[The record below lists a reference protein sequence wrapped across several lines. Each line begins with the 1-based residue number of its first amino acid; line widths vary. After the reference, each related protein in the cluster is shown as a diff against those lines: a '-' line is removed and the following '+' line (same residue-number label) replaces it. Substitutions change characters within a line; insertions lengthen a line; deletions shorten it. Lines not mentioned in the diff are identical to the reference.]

1 MKSYVFRALA
11 AAVIISS
18 LAIPASAM
26 PVESKAAPPALPYYQ
41 AAAEEGS
48 SIAVTVTDGV
58 LGYQE
63 QANESGSEPEEPV
76 SEEKE
81 EEAQDTTVA
90 RTGYYPYSI
99 QYEEQNGK
107 PIIIKSFKLP
117 VNVDPSTLIEDEWE
131 EDGYRYTKSEIL
143 MDEPEQ
149 IVDERTIA
157 EPIVFETEDDDP
169 ETIRAAIEPIMEYN
183 QNGYTGQLTLDYD
196 SISTTESDTENYSYP
211 ISKTIEVN
219 NLPDND
225 YAYLKKE
232 MDGLTLQSA
241 DWELQS
247 SVQRVDDLI
256 PGTYTAYAT
265 YTGTGYGT
273 RATSYTNTAYYTG
286 SVKRVTDGDMI
297 CSIVYRGEPLVPWA
311 AIFAAVALLAVA
323 GAVAV
328 MILRGIIIV
337 PALAGWLAK
346 RRSNNEKP
354 PVEVP

>member
-63 QANESGSEPEEPV
+63 QADESGSEPEEPV

-81 EEAQDTTVA
+81 EEPQDTTVA

-323 GAVAV
+323 GAG
-328 MILRGIIIV
+328 GIF
-337 PALAGWLAK
+337 AAAGRFFGEK
-346 RRSNNEKP
+346 RAGAGRAAERLHTLCRHG
-354 PVEVP
+354 

>member
-1 MKSYVFRALA
+1 MKSYVFRSLA
-11 AAVIISS
+11 AAMIISS
-18 LAIPASAM
+18 LVIPASAM
-26 PVESKAAPPALPYYQ
+26 PAQPKMGSPMLSYYQ
-41 AAAEEGS
+41 ADTEEGS
-48 SIAVTVTDGV
+48 SVAVTVTDGV

-63 QANESGSEPEEPV
+63 VPDDDADAQDEAEPEE
-76 SEEKE
+76 EA
-81 EEAQDTTVA
+81 AQDTTVA

-117 VNVDPSTLIEDEWE
+117 TNVDPSTLIEDEWE
-131 EDGYRYTKSEIL
+131 EDGYRYTKTEIL

-149 IVDERTIA
+149 IIDERTIA
-157 EPIVFETEDDDP
+157 EPIIFETEDDDP
-169 ETIRAAIEPIMEYN
+169 ETIRAAIEPIMEYD

-196 SISTTESDTENYSYP
+196 SISTTATDTESYSYP

-225 YAYLKKE
+225 YAYLSKK

-247 SVQRVDDLI
+247 SVQRVDDLV

-273 RATSYTNTAYYTG
+273 RATGYTNTAYYTG
-286 SVKRVTDGDMI
+286 TVKRVTDGDVI

-311 AIFAAVALLAVA
+311 AIFAAVALLALA
-323 GAVAV
+323 AAVAV

-337 PALAGWLAK
+337 PALAGWLAR

>member
-1 MKSYVFRALA
+1 MKSYVFRSLA
-11 AAVIISS
+11 AAMIISS
-18 LAIPASAM
+18 LVIPASAM
-26 PVESKAAPPALPYYQ
+26 PAQPKMGSPMLSYYQ
-41 AAAEEGS
+41 ADTEEGS
-48 SIAVTVTDGV
+48 SVAVTVTDGV

-63 QANESGSEPEEPV
+63 DPDDDADAQDEAEPEE
-76 SEEKE
+76 EA
-81 EEAQDTTVA
+81 AQDTTVA

-117 VNVDPSTLIEDEWE
+117 TNVDPFTLIEDEWE
-131 EDGYRYTKSEIL
+131 KDGYRYTKTEIL

-149 IVDERTIA
+149 IIDERTIA
-157 EPIVFETEDDDP
+157 EPIIFETEDDDP
-169 ETIRAAIEPIMEYN
+169 ETIRAAIEPIMEYD

-196 SISTTESDTENYSYP
+196 SISTTATDTESYSYP

-225 YAYLKKE
+225 YAYLSKK

-247 SVQRVDDLI
+247 SVQRVDDLV

-273 RATSYTNTAYYTG
+273 RATGYTNTAYYTG
-286 SVKRVTDGDMI
+286 TVKRVTDGDVI

-311 AIFAAVALLAVA
+311 AIFAAVALLALA
-323 GAVAV
+323 AAVAV

-337 PALAGWLAK
+337 PALAGWLAR

>member
-63 QANESGSEPEEPV
+63 QADESGSEPEEPV

-81 EEAQDTTVA
+81 EEPQDTTVA

-169 ETIRAAIEPIMEYN
+169 ETIRAA
-183 QNGYTGQLTLDYD
+183 DH
-196 SISTTESDTENYSYP
+196 
-211 ISKTIEVN
+211 
-219 NLPDND
+219 
-225 YAYLKKE
+225 
-232 MDGLTLQSA
+232 
-241 DWELQS
+241 
-247 SVQRVDDLI
+247 
-256 PGTYTAYAT
+256 
-265 YTGTGYGT
+265 
-273 RATSYTNTAYYTG
+273 
-286 SVKRVTDGDMI
+286 
-297 CSIVYRGEPLVPWA
+297 
-311 AIFAAVALLAVA
+311 
-323 GAVAV
+323 
-328 MILRGIIIV
+328 GI
-337 PALAGWLAK
+337 
-346 RRSNNEKP
+346 
-354 PVEVP
+354 

>member
-1 MKSYVFRALA
+1 MKKYAFWALA
-11 AAVIISS
+11 AAMILSS

-26 PVESKAAPPALPYYQ
+26 PAQPKTELVGLPYYEP
-41 AAAEEGS
+41 AADEGS
-48 SIAVTVTDGV
+48 NISVTVTDGV

-63 QANESGSEPEEPV
+63 DSEGTEDSQEEVEPEEETV
-76 SEEKE
+76 
-81 EEAQDTTVA
+81 QDTTVS

-117 VNVDPSTLIEDEWE
+117 VNVDPSTLIEEEWE
-131 EDGYRYTKSEIL
+131 EDGYRYTKTEIL

-149 IVDERTIA
+149 IIDERTIA
-157 EPIVFETEDDDP
+157 EPIIFETEDDDP
-169 ETIRAAIEPIMEYN
+169 ETIRAAIEPIMEYD

-196 SISTTESDTENYSYP
+196 SISTTATDTESYSYP
-211 ISKTIEVN
+211 IRKTIEVN

-225 YAYLKKE
+225 YAYLSKK

-273 RATSYTNTAYYTG
+273 RATGYTNTAYYTG
-286 SVKRVTDGDMI
+286 TVKRISDGDVI

-311 AIFAAVALLAVA
+311 AIFAAVALLALA

-337 PALAGWLAK
+337 PALAGWLA
-346 RRSNNEKP
+346 RRRNNNEKP